1 MLIICAGRELT
12 LYRFVRRGET
22 DFLTVPM
29 TTHSEEG
36 LNCRSCGHPLHETVT
51 DLGTMPLANSYVQP
65 AEAANEHSYPLC
77 VYVCNHCWL
86 VQVPSVV
93 APEHIFSDYAYFS
106 SFSDTWRAHCAS
118 YARGLV
124 ERCRLGATSRVVEVA
139 SNDGILLAEFQQAGV
154 QVLGVEPARNIAA
167 YANEKGIPTR
177 AMFFGRASAQ
187 QLREEGISADVM
199 IANNVLA
206 HVPDLHDFVAGFAL
220 LLKKSGTLVFEFPH
234 LLEML
239 KHTQFDTIYHEH
251 FSYLSLTALRPLLA
265 KHGLVMVDVERLPTH
280 GGSLRLFV
288 QHEGAMPAATVAAL
302 LADEVAFGLNR
313 LAPYRA
319 FDAKVRGLKTSLMEM
334 LANLKAQ
341 GKRVAAYGAPAKGN
355 TLLNYCGISTHE
367 VAYTVDRNPEKQ
379 GRLLPGSHL
388 PIYAP
393 EYILADKPEVLFIL
407 PWNIAPEIMAQMEAI
422 RGWGGQFLV
431 AVPEVHLL

>member
-1 MLIICAGRELT
+1 MLIICAARELT

-22 DFLTVPM
+22 DFLMVPM
-29 TTHSEEG
+29 STHPVEG
-36 LNCRSCGHPLHETVT
+36 LNCRSCNHPLHEIVT
-51 DLGTMPLANSYVQP
+51 DLGSMPLANSYVLPEQV
-65 AEAANEHSYPLC
+65 AQEQSYPLC
-77 VYVCNHCWL
+77 VYVCTQCWL
-86 VQVPSVV
+86 VQVPAMV

-106 SFSDTWRAHCAS
+106 SFSDTWRTHCAA
-118 YARGLV
+118 YASDVVRRCGLN
-124 ERCRLGATSRVVEVA
+124 AASQVVEVA
-139 SNDGILLAEFQQAGV
+139 SNDGILLAQFQQAGV
-154 QVLGVEPARNIAA
+154 RVLGVEPARNIAA

-177 AMFFGRASAQ
+177 AMFFGRASTE

-199 IANNVLA
+199 VANNVLA
-206 HVPDLHDFVAGFAL
+206 HVPDMHDFIAGFAL
-220 LLKKSGTLVFEFPH
+220 LLKQGGTLVFEFPH

-288 QHEGAMPAATVAAL
+288 QHEGAKPAATVGAL
-302 LADEVAFGLNR
+302 LADEHAYGLNT
-313 LAPYRA
+313 LAPYQA
-319 FDAKVRGLKTSLMEM
+319 FDAKVRGLKTALMET
-334 LANLKAQ
+334 LARLKAQ

-355 TLLNYCGISTHE
+355 TLLNYCAITPRE
-367 VAYTVDRNPEKQ
+367 VEYTVDRNPEKQ
-379 GRLLPGSHL
+379 GRLLPASHL

-393 EYILADKPEVLFIL
+393 EHILADKPDVLFIL
-407 PWNIAPEIMAQMEAI
+407 PWNIAPEIMAQMEVI

-431 AVPEVHLL
+431 AVPQVRLL